1 LTEEGVS
8 RTLAREPPDFLN
20 RANRRHHIKV
30 NDTTTLWKLLWDHD
44 PNGLLVLDERMQIV
58 QVNPAFSRLLQTEPS
73 ALIGRAAAEV
83 LGEVQDFEAAYA
95 ENVEIVGREQA
106 YPQYDIYVRK
116 VIFPMPD
123 EQIVAGIFVDLTR
136 EWKQRGEL
144 EALKHQTIQEVR
156 QVVDKQMR
164 VAQEIAG
171 LLGETTA
178 ETKVSLLRLLDTL
191 GPAHD

>member
-1 LTEEGVS
+1 MS

-144 EALKHQTIQEVR
+144 EAGVRDLGEAIRLGQEIDTELR
-156 QVVDKQMR
+156 PWVDKLQR
-164 VAQEIAG
+164 G
-171 LLGETTA
+171 
-178 ETKVSLLRLLDTL
+178 
-191 GPAHD
+191 